1 MHRAVF
7 AACALALGS
16 AATISTATALPVAK
30 RAPGSE
36 PVVQTVAQK
45 KIAEDEGQ
53 RTSKSKSKRTSGQD
67 KSADDK
73 SKQSATRFGSI
84 APGVSVP
91 LTVRGSHLY
100 SPSFNGVYTPPAGYS
115 SRGYPIRYAD
125 EVASSQSECAA
136 LRRNALSSGK
146 RAAWDR
152 YHACSKAKD

>member
-1 MHRAVF
+1 M
-7 AACALALGS
+7 GS
-16 AATISTATALPVAK
+16 AATISTAIALPVAK
-30 RAPGSE
+30 RTPGSE
-36 PVVQTVAQK
+36 PLVQTVAQK

-53 RTSKSKSKRTSGQD
+53 RTSKSKSKRTSSQD

-73 SKQSATRFGSI
+73 SKQSATRFGSV

-91 LTVRGSHLY
+91 LIVRGGHLY
-100 SPSFNGVYTPPAGYS
+100 SPSFSGVYTPPAGYS

-125 EVASSQSECAA
+125 EVDSSQSECAA

-146 RAAWDR
+146 RSAWDR